1 MSRKYTITLNEE
13 QLMLISNCVE
23 DIHRFLCGQMEMSNT
38 TSVLTRYKP
47 VRDILKDIKPFVA
60 PCLWAGQSYD
70 WSGNGCHNKY
80 QREMIARTYY
90 LYREMLHQY
99 NLANNYQNVYSSP
112 TLRCEDSGEPIKITW
127 EE

>member
-1 MSRKYTITLNEE
+1 MRHYTITLNEE

-47 VRDILKDIKPFVA
+47 VRDILKEIKPFVA

-70 WSGNGCHNKY
+70 WSGNGCHNES
-80 QREMIARTYY
+80 QRKMIARTYY

-112 TLRCEDSGEPIKITW
+112 TIRCEDSGEPIKITW